1 MKKFILRRMLPA
13 MLALS
18 IMTSVMVVPAFR
30 NASRECGGNRLIR
43 DGKALRIGVI
53 AAYLLMAVGSVVSV

>member
-1 MKKFILRRMLPA
+1 MRLTNLQTGAQR
-13 MLALS
+13 
-18 IMTSVMVVPAFR
+18 
-30 NASRECGGNRLIR
+30 GGNRLIR